1 MGLATVGMWICWL
14 CGVALSD
21 SSSRSAIPPLKTPN
35 SMLCATLCVVR
46 SIRASKSPKWCVQPT
61 SERSSP
67 RSLIALVQVPVW
79 KESGCFVHF
88 TSKSDALASLGE
100 QEALRGLTG
109 RNNRMFIVQG
119 TPFVEDMR
127 DWQPSRVVQIEADGK
142 LSLEEIFSE
151 LRQFGQLKSLTG
163 SKQEFSARFAD
174 IRAAIAARSCIHG
187 KKRANGVTLNLSY
200 QRALRAADLVKTIY
214 SNTRVLAIVLAVS
227 VAVLTV
233 LVIAPIRSYFVT
245 QTLLVG
251 ARVPSWQ
258 VMQELSKSFI
268 WTVTT
273 DQEAELRRIL
283 AEQPSAVT
291 LLTGDKALGKSQ
303 VLRKVLHR
311 RLFSV
316 RIDCGQCDSVQD
328 FLLKLESAIGFT
340 PSFGTLNNLRSYL
353 DAFATL
359 GVKRDGLSDS
369 SATQLRQ
376 MLSTLSAALYV
387 LSLRYKSNTKKLA
400 RPHTEDGGAQPPAP
414 VVAQP
419 ADAEATAPA
428 GGKSIVDSTKDIV
441 GGVVDGTKDLVGG
454 AVTGTK
460 DVVETGAKEIVGVV
474 GAVRDI
480 ATRSIG
486 ALIPSLGSQ
495 AAAPAAA
502 AGDAPVSEE
511 HAPPPPPLPVD
522 DGPSHLDGAPPSG
535 FLARMWDWVRN
546 GVARRNAREK
556 AKAVGANTYAV
567 VVLDNFSELIETMSR
582 QSPAEAKKA
591 RELVDMV
598 VQFSSTVTTA
608 GVAHVVLVSH
618 NAFTE
623 NMVRSYP
630 ALRDCLNTVHARDP
644 SPPQIDRYL
653 KQRLGDDVDTK
664 RVIGVL
670 GCRVSDIEAL
680 VRRSERMPNLKL
692 ETVLTQLVDE
702 TTNHILDSA
711 FGPNLYSF
719 DAPSGATWHPKDVW
733 RVILQLAASK
743 ERSLHSGFERASI
756 DYHSTLSTI
765 FKGNEA
771 AVQGLVEAQLMSVW
785 HSEAYRDANGVVQ
798 RSGSRLSASSPLVQ
812 YAFEK
817 MTATPLL
824 RRGLDSMWF
833 MSDLASLHKAI
844 AEVEDELLKLQQ
856 AAYGFSGAEV
866 ASAYERARELGERLR
881 VLNSKVEAAQRG
893 LKQMNA
899 MKPAYLP

>member
-1 MGLATVGMWICWL
+1 MRDTLRRAFYP
-14 CGVALSD
+14 
-21 SSSRSAIPPLKTPN
+21 RLK
-35 SMLCATLCVVR
+35 
-46 SIRASKSPKWCVQPT
+46 
-61 SERSSP
+61 
-67 RSLIALVQVPVW
+67 IAKVVPVW

-88 TSKSDALASLGE
+88 TSKADALASLGE

-163 SKQEFSARFAD
+163 SKLEFSARFAD

-200 QRALRAADLVKTIY
+200 QRALRPADLLKTIY

-291 LLTGDKALGKSQ
+291 LITGDKAMGKSQ

-359 GVKRDGLSDS
+359 GVKRDGLSDT
-369 SATQLRQ
+369 SASQLRQ

-387 LSLRYKSNTKKLA
+387 LSLRYKTNTKKVT
-400 RPHTEDGGAQPPAP
+400 RPHSEDDGAQPPAP
-414 VVAQP
+414 VVA
-419 ADAEATAPA
+419 APDTDVA
-428 GGKSIVDSTKDIV
+428 PTLSKGIVESTKDIVDGVVGGTKDIV
-441 GGVVDGTKDLVGG
+441 GGVVGGTKDIVGG
-454 AVTGTK
+454 VVGGTK
-460 DVVETGAKEIVGVV
+460 DVVESGAKEIVGVV
-474 GAVRDI
+474 GSVRNI

-486 ALIPSLGSQ
+486 ALVPSFGSQ
-495 AAAPAAA
+495 ATPEDATN
-502 AGDAPVSEE
+502 DAPVSEE
-511 HAPPPPPLPVD
+511 HAPLPPPLPTD
-522 DGPSHLDGAPPSG
+522 DDPSRLEGAPPAG
-535 FLARMWDWVRN
+535 FLARLWDWARN
-546 GVARRNAREK
+546 GVQRRHAREK

-598 VQFSSTVTTA
+598 VQFSSNVTTA

-664 RVIGVL
+664 RVISVL

-680 VRRSERMPNLKL
+680 VRRSERMPDIKL

-719 DAPSGATWHPKDVW
+719 DAPAGATWHPKDVW

-743 ERSLHSGFERASI
+743 ERSLHSGFERSSV
-756 DYHSTLSTI
+756 DYYTTLSSI

-785 HSEAYRDANGVVQ
+785 HGEAYRDANGVVQ
-798 RSGSRLSASSPLVQ
+798 RGGSRLSAASPLVQ

-817 MTATPLL
+817 MTSTPLL

-833 MSDLASLHKAI
+833 MSDLTALHKAI

-881 VLNSKVEAAQRG
+881 VLNGKVEAAQRG

>member
-1 MGLATVGMWICWL
+1 
-14 CGVALSD
+14 
-21 SSSRSAIPPLKTPN
+21 
-35 SMLCATLCVVR
+35 
-46 SIRASKSPKWCVQPT
+46 
-61 SERSSP
+61 
-67 RSLIALVQVPVW
+67 
-79 KESGCFVHF
+79 
-88 TSKSDALASLGE
+88 LASLGE

-109 RNNRMFIVQG
+109 RNNQMFIVQG

-127 DWQPSRVVQIEADGK
+127 DWQPSRVVQVESDGK
-142 LSLEEIFSE
+142 LSLEEVFSE

-163 SKQEFSARFAD
+163 SKQEFLARFAD

-187 KKRANGVTLNLSY
+187 KKRANGVTLNISY
-200 QRALRAADLVKTIY
+200 QRALRAADLLKTIY
-214 SNTRVLAIVLAVS
+214 SNTRVLAIVLAIG

-283 AEQPSAVT
+283 SEQPSAVT
-291 LLTGDKALGKSQ
+291 LITGDKAMGKSQ

-387 LSLRYKSNTKKLA
+387 LSLRYKSNVNTHKQK
-400 RPHTEDGGAQPPAP
+400 RPSADDGVQPPAP
-414 VVAQP
+414 AQLDES
-419 ADAEATAPA
+419 AQEAAAKPK
-428 GGKSIVDSTKDIV
+428 GIVDSTKDV
-441 GGVVDGTKDLVGG
+441 VDSVVDGTKDVVGTVVGG
-454 AVTGTK
+454 AK
-460 DVVETGAKEIVGVV
+460 DVVEGGAKEIVGVV

-486 ALIPSLGSQ
+486 ALVPKFGSAEPQ
-495 AAAPAAA
+495 APEATS
-502 AGDAPVSEE
+502 DAPVSEE
-511 HAPPPPPLPVD
+511 HAPLPPPLPTD
-522 DGPSHLDGAPPSG
+522 DDPSRIEGAPPAG
-535 FLARMWDWVRN
+535 FIARMIDWVKGSVR
-546 GVARRNAREK
+546 RRNAREK
-556 AKAVGANTYAV
+556 AKTVGANTYAV

-644 SPPQIDRYL
+644 SPNQIERYL
-653 KQRLGDDVDTK
+653 KARLGDDVDAK
-664 RVIGVL
+664 RVVGVL
-670 GCRVSDIEAL
+670 GCRVSDVEAL

-692 ETVLTQLVDE
+692 ETVLSQLVDE
-702 TTNHILDSA
+702 TMNHIIDSA
-711 FGPNLYSF
+711 FGTNLFSF
-719 DAPSGATWHPKDVW
+719 DAPPGSTWHPKDVW
-733 RVILQLAASK
+733 RAILQLAASK
-743 ERSLHSGFERASI
+743 ERSLHSGYERSSI
-756 DYHSTLSTI
+756 DYHTTLSSI

-771 AVQGLVEAQLMSVW
+771 AVQGLVEAQLLSVW
-785 HSEAYRDANGVVQ
+785 HGEVYRDANGVVQ
-798 RSGSRLSASSPLVQ
+798 RGASRLSAASPLVQ
-812 YAFEK
+812 FAFEK
-817 MTATPLL
+817 MSQTPLL

-833 MSDLASLHKAI
+833 MSDLATLQKAI
-844 AEVEDELLKLQQ
+844 VEVEDEMLKLQQ
-856 AAYGFSGAEV
+856 ASYGFTGAEM

-881 VLNSKVEAAQRG
+881 VLNNKVEAAQRG